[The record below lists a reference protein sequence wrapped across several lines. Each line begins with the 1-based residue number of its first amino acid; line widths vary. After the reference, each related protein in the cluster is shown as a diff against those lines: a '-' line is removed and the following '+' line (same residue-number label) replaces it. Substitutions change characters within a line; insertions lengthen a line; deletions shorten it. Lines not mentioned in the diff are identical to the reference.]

1 MIDSVIL
8 CGGHG
13 TRLYPE
19 TRSVPKALVHVG
31 GRPILDWV
39 LGHLVRHGSPRVV
52 LCTGFRA
59 RDVRAHV
66 RRLSVTTPVDIGG
79 DLRCHVDGPDGVTA
93 ELIVCDTGV
102 DTPTGARLHHVEKHL
117 RGDALVTY
125 SDVLADVA
133 ISDLV
138 CTHRAAGAAAT
149 LTTTSVRSPFGHVA
163 VSDDGRVTAFHEKP
177 WLAAPIN
184 IGFLVLTPQARELVS
199 DTSGQLEVDL
209 LPELAADN
217 RLAAFVHTGQFHPMD
232 TLADQRRLDMLWR
245 DGDLDWLP
253 RPVTG

>member
-1 MIDSVIL
+1 MIDSVVL

-39 LGHLVRHGSPRVV
+39 LGHLVRHGSPRIL

-59 RDVRAHV
+59 HDIGEHV
-66 RRLSVTTPVDIGG
+66 RRLSVTAPVEVDG
-79 DLRCHVDGPDGVTA
+79 DLACYVEGPEGTV

-102 DTPTGARLHHVEKHL
+102 GTPTGARLHRVEKHL
-117 RGDALVTY
+117 RGEALVTY

-138 CTHRAAGAAAT
+138 RFHRAAGVAAT
-149 LTTTSVRSPFGHVA
+149 VTTTAVQSPFGHVA
-163 VSDDGRVTAFHEKP
+163 VSEDGRVTGFHEKP
-177 WLAAPIN
+177 LLTQPVN
-184 IGFLVLTPQARELVS
+184 IGFLVLSPQARRLVS
-199 DTSGQLEVDL
+199 STSGQLEVDL
-209 LPELAADN
+209 LPELVAS
-217 RLAAFVHTGQFHPMD
+217 RSLAAFVHTGQFHAMD
-232 TLADQRRLDMLWR
+232 TVADQRRLDTLWR